1 MSRNLKPL
9 VLPRMATFYQFFPH
23 AMAINTFLT
32 LGESH
37 DFNIED
43 FSKTV
48 KFI

>member
-1 MSRNLKPL
+1 MSR
-9 VLPRMATFYQFFPH
+9 VIALPRIATVYQFFPL

-43 FSKTV
+43 FTKTI